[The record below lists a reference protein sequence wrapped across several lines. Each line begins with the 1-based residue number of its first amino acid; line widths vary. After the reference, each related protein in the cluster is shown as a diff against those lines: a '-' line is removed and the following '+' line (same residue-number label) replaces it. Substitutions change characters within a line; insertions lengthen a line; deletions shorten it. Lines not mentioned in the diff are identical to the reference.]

1 MSTALIVCGAL
12 GRELRAIVAHHGWD
26 AQLLGIP
33 ASDHMT
39 PEKIPQH
46 VEGWLL
52 SIRRKYER
60 VLVVLGDCGTYGALD
75 RLLERHGVERISG
88 LHCYEMYAGA
98 DFDALLREEP
108 GTFFLTDFLVRAFEQ
123 TIVHGMGLDR
133 HPELK
138 RDYFRHYRRLVYL
151 IQQPDEALLRK
162 AEEIA
167 SYLGLS
173 LETRVTGY
181 GYLEQRLVD
190 WFAAVAQAEEDQ
202 PCRAT

>member
-12 GRELRAIVAHHGWD
+12 GRELRAIVARHGWD

-88 LHCYEMYAGA
+88 PHCYEMYAGA
-98 DFDALLREEP
+98 DFDVLLREEP

-123 TIVHGMGLDR
+123 TIVRGMGLDR

-138 RDYFRHYRRLVYL
+138 GDYFRHYRRLVYL
-151 IQQPDEALLRK
+151 VQQSDEALLRK
-162 AEEIA
+162 AEGIA
-167 SYLGLS
+167 IYLGLP
-173 LETRVTGY
+173 LEMRVTGY

-190 WFAAVAQAEEDQ
+190 WFAAVAQAEEGQ
-202 PCRAT
+202 PCRAI